1 MKKKK
6 VTKKVFEESFDLI
19 NGVYTYVIV
28 LTYGNYVGRYF
39 IYGFSQEQADE
50 NKNTF
55 VEEWFETQKEL
66 EEFLGE

>member
-6 VTKKVFEESFDLI
+6 VTKKVFEESFDLT

-28 LTYGNYVGRYF
+28 LTYGNNVGRYF

-66 EEFLGE
+66 KEFLGE